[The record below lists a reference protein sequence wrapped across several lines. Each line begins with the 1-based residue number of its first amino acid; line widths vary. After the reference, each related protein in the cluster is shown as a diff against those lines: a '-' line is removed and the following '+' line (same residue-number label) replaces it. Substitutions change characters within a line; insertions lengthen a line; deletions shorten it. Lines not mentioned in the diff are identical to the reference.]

1 MGIAIFLFSCR
12 ELIIW
17 RRKKNSTRLIVQLA
31 HNHINIFFL
40 SHFFKY
46 NPFSLWQFLFI
57 FFFLPPLFVRKPSQ
71 CALAQFVEV
80 GYSSYYFC
88 LCVTIIIK
96 KKKLIIANAQV
107 VDRCSE
113 LSWFQFNSMNSLQF
127 YTLIQLFVFVLIIPM
142 PLLDGQCCIQY
153 VQREQQRPLAVARG
167 QEKRARAKNRKK
179 KIRNNNYR
187 DGDPIVCYISI

>member
-1 MGIAIFLFSCR
+1 MAISIYFFFPSTAVCSKTESMCFGSICWSWLFFILFLFVCHD
-12 ELIIW
+12 
-17 RRKKNSTRLIVQLA
+17 N
-31 HNHINIFFL
+31 N
-40 SHFFKY
+40 
-46 NPFSLWQFLFI
+46 
-57 FFFLPPLFVRKPSQ
+57 
-71 CALAQFVEV
+71 
-80 GYSSYYFC
+80 
-88 LCVTIIIK
+88 K

-127 YTLIQLFVFVLIIPM
+127 YTLIQLFVFLLIIPM

-167 QEKRARAKNRKK
+167 QEKRARAKNRQK